1 MGRPKLEKI
10 KCSCEN
16 CDNDA
21 YGFYEGKKYCS
32 KHLRQLKKYGE
43 IKDKKVL
50 TTCCICGK
58 KSRSTWKD
66 GKEYC
71 RKHYMQM
78 YNHGKILERTIYD
91 RNEWIYYND
100 YAECITY
107 DINFKPNGKVKFDLE
122 DVDKFKDKKIYICN
136 HNGKYYA
143 VISDK
148 LHKYFVH
155 RVLMNINDEE
165 YSIRRVVDHI
175 NGDSLDNRKS
185 NLRIC
190 SHREN
195 MKNIRKKDKVIGV
208 SIKKDGRYTSRIMN
222 NYKTLN
228 LGIFETY
235 EEAVLSRITK
245 EYELCGEYGP
255 NKDLFYV
262 LNLPY
267 PLEELSKIFQ
277 KGV

>member
-10 KCSCEN
+10 KCSYEN

-32 KHLRQLKKYGE
+32 KHLRQLKKYG
-43 IKDKKVL
+43 
-50 TTCCICGK
+50 
-58 KSRSTWKD
+58 
-66 GKEYC
+66 
-71 RKHYMQM
+71 
-78 YNHGKILERTIYD
+78 
-91 RNEWIYYND
+91 
-100 YAECITY
+100 
-107 DINFKPNGKVKFDLE
+107 
-122 DVDKFKDKKIYICN
+122 
-136 HNGKYYA
+136 
-143 VISDK
+143 
-148 LHKYFVH
+148 
-155 RVLMNINDEE
+155 
-165 YSIRRVVDHI
+165 
-175 NGDSLDNRKS
+175 DSLDNRKS
-185 NLRIC
+185 NLRVC

-235 EEAVLSRITK
+235 EEAVLARITK